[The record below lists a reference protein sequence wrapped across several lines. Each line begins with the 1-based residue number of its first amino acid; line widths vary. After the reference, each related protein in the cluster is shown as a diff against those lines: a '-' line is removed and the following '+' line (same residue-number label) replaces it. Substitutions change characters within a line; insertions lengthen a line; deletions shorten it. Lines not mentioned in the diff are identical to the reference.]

1 MTNPVC
7 SLRTSQFKNSIAHL
21 VGLQRLNLESDS
33 RCRDGEKVVMVTEVE
48 GGMDAGGG
56 TAPYLTVD

>member
-7 SLRTSQFKNSIAHL
+7 SLRTSQFKNSIAHP
-21 VGLQRLNLESDS
+21 GLQRSNLESDS
-33 RCRDGEKVVMVTEVE
+33 RCRDGEKVVMVAEV
-48 GGMDAGGG
+48 GGD